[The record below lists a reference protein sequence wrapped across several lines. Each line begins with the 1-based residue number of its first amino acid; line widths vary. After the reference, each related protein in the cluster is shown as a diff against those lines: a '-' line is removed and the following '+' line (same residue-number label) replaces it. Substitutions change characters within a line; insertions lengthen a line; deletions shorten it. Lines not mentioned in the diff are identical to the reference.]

1 MTIDNHLN
9 SVVSYYKTN
18 FIDNDDENAND
29 EKLVQF
35 IKKHLLSLSNSHERR
50 ELFQKVLRAI
60 REQIVLKKL
69 SMVYDPFFFENPSL
83 NSNNRTLKIL
93 VHDLR
98 KLVY

>member
-1 MTIDNHLN
+1 MTVDSHLN

-18 FIDNDDENAND
+18 FIDNDDQNVND

-35 IKKHLLSLSNSHERR
+35 IKKHLLSLPNSQERR
-50 ELFQKVLRAI
+50 ELFYKTLRAI

-98 KLVY
+98 KWVR

>member
-1 MTIDNHLN
+1 MSIDSHLN
-9 SVVSYYKTN
+9 SVVSFYKTN
-18 FIDNDDENAND
+18 FIDNDDQNVND

-35 IKKHLLSLSNSHERR
+35 IKKHLLSLPYSHQRIEF
-50 ELFQKVLRAI
+50 FQRTLRAI

-98 KLVY
+98 RLVY